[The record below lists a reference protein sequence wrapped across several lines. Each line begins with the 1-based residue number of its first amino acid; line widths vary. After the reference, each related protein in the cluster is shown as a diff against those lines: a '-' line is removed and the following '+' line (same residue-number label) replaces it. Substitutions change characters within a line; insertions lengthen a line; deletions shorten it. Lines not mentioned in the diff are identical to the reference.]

1 MAVIRQRIV
10 DWLGKVI
17 SDTNPTPAET
27 QVIDD
32 LAACQWM
39 EVARAVMVSYVVA
52 AIQRSEI
59 VFRTDGTR
67 SYDRDAWLWNV
78 SPNPNQSRAEFISCL
93 LTRLLRETGDALVVP
108 VRRRGETHLYL
119 ADGFTP
125 EPHPGGKDVFANI
138 VIEGSSEVVRRSLPA
153 DSVYYFRIDSDSS
166 WMQLMRNMDA
176 LYDQLGASVAQAL
189 VDSNGRKFVLHLDQD
204 INGTEQQ
211 RKAIEDY
218 IKGNLKSFIRSS
230 NVVLPMYRGMTI
242 DRMGAGPTGAISS
255 VNAATQQTTA
265 IRKDMFDAAAAC
277 CRIPAAFLEGN
288 TNNFEQLLE
297 SFLTFAV
304 DPIAKGV
311 IAEEITRKTFTQEQ
325 WSASKGETGVTVD
338 TTHVRHIDLFGAA
351 DKVAKLI
358 GSSIDSP
365 NEIRRFTGQEP
376 IPETWADGYQMTK
389 NNEAAGGGENNAN
402 QTSANAAPSL

>member
-1 MAVIRQRIV
+1 MAIIRQRII
-10 DWLGKVI
+10 DWLGNVV

-59 VFRTDGTR
+59 VFKTDGMR

-78 SPNPNQSRAEFISCL
+78 SPNPNQSRAEFMSCL
-93 LTRLLRETGDALVVP
+93 LMRLLKDRGDALVVP
-108 VRRRGETHLYL
+108 VKRRGLTHLYL

-125 EPHPGGKDVFANI
+125 EPHPGGRDVFANI
-138 VIEGSSEVVRRSLPA
+138 CIEGSTEVVRRSLTA
-153 DSVYYFRIDSDSS
+153 DDVYYFRIDSDSS

-176 LYDQLGASVAQAL
+176 LYDQLGTSVAQAL
-189 VDSNGRKFVLHLDQD
+189 IDSNGRKFVLHLEQD

-211 RKAIEDY
+211 RKAIENY
-218 IKGNLKSFIRSS
+218 IKGNLRSFVRSS
-230 NVVLPMYRGMTI
+230 NVVLPMYRGMNLE
-242 DRMGAGPTGAISS
+242 RMSAGPTGAVSS
-255 VNAATQQTTA
+255 VNAATAQTTQ
-265 IRKDMFDAAAAC
+265 IRKDMFDTAAAC

-311 IAEEITRKTFTQEQ
+311 IAEEITRKTFTQAQ
-325 WSASKGETGVTVD
+325 WSASKGETSVTVD
-338 TTHVRHIDLFGAA
+338 TTHVRHVDLFGVA

-358 GSSIDSP
+358 GSSVESP
-365 NEIRRFTGQEP
+365 NEIRKFTGQEP
-376 IPETWADGYQMTK
+376 IPKPWADEYQMTK

>member
-125 EPHPGGKDVFANI
+125 EPHPGSKDVFANI
-138 VIEGSSEVVRRSLPA
+138 VIEGSSEVVRRSLPS

-204 INGTEQQ
+204 INGTELQ

-218 IKGNLKSFIRSS
+218 VKGNLKSFIRSS

-242 DRMGAGPTGAISS
+242 ERMGSGPTGAISS

-265 IRKDMFDAAAAC
+265 IRKDMFATAAAC

-311 IAEEITRKTFTQEQ
+311 IAEEITRKTFTQGQ

-338 TTHVRHIDLFGAA
+338 TTHVRHIDLFSAA

-358 GSSIDSP
+358 GSSVDSP
-365 NEIRRFTGQEP
+365 NEIRKFTGQEP
-376 IPETWADGYQMTK
+376 INAPWADEYQMTK

>member
-1 MAVIRQRIV
+1 MAVMRQRIV
-10 DWLGKVI
+10 DWLGRVI
-17 SDTNPTPAET
+17 SDSNPTPAET

-93 LTRLLRETGDALVVP
+93 LTRLLRVTGDALVVP
-108 VRRRGETHLYL
+108 IRRRGETHLYL

-138 VIEGSSEVVRRSLPA
+138 VIEGSSEVVRRSLPS

-189 VDSNGRKFVLHLDQD
+189 VDTNGRKFVLHLDQD

-218 IKGNLKSFIRSS
+218 IKGNLKSFVRSS

-242 DRMGAGPTGAISS
+242 ERMGAGPTGAISS

-265 IRKDMFDAAAAC
+265 IRKDMFATAAAC

-358 GSSIDSP
+358 GSSVDSP
-365 NEIRRFTGQEP
+365 NEIRKFTGQEP
-376 IPETWADGYQMTK
+376 INAPWADEYQMTK

>member
-59 VFRTDGTR
+59 VFRTDGER

-138 VIEGSSEVVRRSLPA
+138 VIEGSSEVVRRSLPS

-218 IKGNLKSFIRSS
+218 VKGNLKSFIRSS

-242 DRMGAGPTGAISS
+242 ERMGAGPTGSISS

-265 IRKDMFDAAAAC
+265 IRKDMFDTAAAC

-311 IAEEITRKTFTQEQ
+311 IAEEITRKTFTQKQ

-351 DKVAKLI
+351 DKIAKLI
-358 GSSIDSP
+358 GSSVDSP
-365 NEIRRFTGQEP
+365 NEIRKFTGQEP
-376 IPETWADGYQMTK
+376 INAPWADEYQMTK
-389 NNEAAGGGENNAN
+389 NNEAAGGGENNAS

>member
-1 MAVIRQRIV
+1 VAVIRQRIV

-59 VFRTDGTR
+59 VFRTEGKR
-67 SYDRDAWLWNV
+67 SYGRDAWLWNV

-108 VRRRGETHLYL
+108 VRRRGQTFLYL

-138 VIEGSSEVVRRSLPA
+138 VIEGSTEVVRRSLSA
-153 DSVYYFRIDSDSS
+153 DDVYYFRIDSDSS

-189 VDSNGRKFVLHLDQD
+189 VDSNGRKFVLHLEQD

-242 DRMGAGPTGAISS
+242 ERMGSGPTGAISS

-265 IRKDMFDAAAAC
+265 IRKDMFDTAAAC

-325 WSASKGETGVTVD
+325 WSAASGETGVTVD
-338 TTHVRHIDLFGAA
+338 TTHVRHIDLFSAA

-358 GSSIDSP
+358 GSSVDSP
-365 NEIRRFTGQEP
+365 NEIRKFTGQEP
-376 IPETWADGYQMTK
+376 INAPWADEYQMTK

>member
-17 SDTNPTPAET
+17 SDTNPTPAEA

-166 WMQLMRNMDA
+166 WMQLMCNMDA

-211 RKAIEDY
+211 RGAIENY

-242 DRMGAGPTGAISS
+242 ERMGSGPTGAISS

-265 IRKDMFDAAAAC
+265 IRKDMFDTAAAC

>member
-189 VDSNGRKFVLHLDQD
+189 VDSNGRKFVLHLEQD
-204 INGTEQQ
+204 INGTELQ

-242 DRMGAGPTGAISS
+242 ERMGAGPTGSISS

-265 IRKDMFDAAAAC
+265 IRKDMFATAAAC

-311 IAEEITRKTFTQEQ
+311 IAEEITRKTFTQGQ